1 MGYSNF
7 IKRQKTVITHKD
19 AIKTYLATIK
29 GRLQK
34 GNKFMSYRLSEEE

>member
-7 IKRQKTVITHKD
+7 IKRQKTVISHGD

-29 GRLQK
+29 GSLQK
-34 GNKFMSYRLSEEE
+34 GGQFMSYRLSEEE